1 MQEKVRC
8 FYPAGPHRFE
18 NLPYYQAS
26 FYFRSKRSSV
36 STSKE
41 ELSRME
47 RSGVISRIEEASPW
61 CAGMVAVRGGVR
73 ICVDLKPLIESVMR
87 QTHLLLAVERVL
99 SIDWHKGVL

>member
-1 MQEKVRC
+1 MQEKVWC
-8 FYPAGPHRFE
+8 FYPAGPHLFE

-26 FYFRSKRSSV
+26 FHFRSKRSPV

-61 CAGMVAVRGGVR
+61 CAGMVAIPKKSGGVR
-73 ICVDLKPLIESVMR
+73 ICVDLKPLRWRYTRFYEY
-87 QTHLLLAVERVL
+87 
-99 SIDWHKGVL
+99 